1 MLKNIQ
7 KGFTL
12 IELMIVIAI
21 IGILAAIAIPAY
33 QNYTIRSQVTEGL
46 SLADGWKTSISE
58 YYAQNGSFPTT
69 SNLTG
74 GAGAI
79 AVAGASVGK
88 YVGSVAVG
96 AGGAITVVYTGTQA
110 NSKLSIAANNTLSLN
125 PGVDANQDVVWVCGT
140 ATCGGSIAAPSTTSA
155 GKYSTVALGACG
167 QIEITYGLASNAKIN
182 GFKLD
187 LSPGGDSNNDVIWVC
202 GKSAVPASATNPA
215 PVADASTVL
224 AQYLPAACHA

>member
-69 SNLTG
+69 SSTAG
-74 GAGAI
+74 GAGTV
-79 AVAGASVGK
+79 AVSGASTGK
-88 YVGSVAVG
+88 YVGTIAVSTGGEIVVTYTGSQANAKLSV
-96 AGGAITVVYTGTQA
+96 GGANV
-110 NSKLSIAANNTLSLN
+110 LDLN
-125 PGVDANQDVVWVCGT
+125 PGLDANYDVVWICGT
-140 ATCGGSIAAPSTTSA
+140 ATTPAGVSVTAAVASTTVSA
-155 GKYSTVALGACG
+155 A
-167 QIEITYGLASNAKIN
+167 
-182 GFKLD
+182 
-187 LSPGGDSNNDVIWVC
+187 
-202 GKSAVPASATNPA
+202 
-215 PVADASTVL
+215 
-224 AQYLPAACHA
+224 YLPNSCHA